1 MLSFLFPLEHSSHS
15 MHAHCHTACHVYY
28 PLCAL
33 PAFHNPS
40 PTKSLS
46 HSPVFLFSVCS
57 CFVVQCGMAP
67 KRRKFLLQSQHNFGI
82 LPSRCVVSSAIDSY
96 HIVLE
101 VNQDQ
106 RAIVIA
112 CVDLAG
118 LLGSIQQLTV
128 WFFYLMTHGFW
139 DQHCPL
145 IQMLNLKIARRKSKS
160 MITQLKQTLFW
171 GAPRTGQSSCFSL
184 SQDLRE
190 QTLLA
195 S

>member
-28 PLCAL
+28 PLRAL

-40 PTKSLS
+40 PTKSPS

-128 WFFYLMTHGFW
+128 WFFLSNDSWLLRSALSTDTDVKPENCKEKVQIHDYSTEANFVLGCTQ
-139 DQHCPL
+139 DCPVQL
-145 IQMLNLKIARRKSKS
+145 LLPKSGS
-160 MITQLKQTLFW
+160 
-171 GAPRTGQSSCFSL
+171 
-184 SQDLRE
+184 
-190 QTLLA
+190 
-195 S
+195 